1 MKYDSIKRKIF
12 FSKITWLKM
21 ASVVSCRLAASG
33 QSGAVDKI
41 ALQEKCALKSLD
53 FDKNSIIICV
63 FVGK

>member
-33 QSGAVDKI
+33 QSVPKLSVRDK
-41 ALQEKCALKSLD
+41 ALQGVVEPVQLADQPL
-53 FDKNSIIICV
+53 
-63 FVGK
+63 GHGG